1 VSTLE
6 FVSTAPAFSTKSCRW
21 QHTTIPFRIMFRR
34 LTTNTSRSSLTAG
47 EKGHLHK
54 RDMTKENKHSI
65 SRFLLHLMIV
75 ESSLEMMQRWQQ
87 QVAQQQ
93 QQQQQQ
99 QQSFVLKKIAIINL
113 NAFWF

>member
-6 FVSTAPAFSTKSCRW
+6 FVSTAPAFSAKSCRW
-21 QHTTIPFRIMFRR
+21 QHTTIPFWIMFRQ

-54 RDMTKENKHSI
+54 REKTKQNKHSI
-65 SRFLLHLMIV
+65 SRFLLLDLMLV

-87 QVAQQQ
+87 QLA
-93 QQQQQQ
+93 QQQQQ
-99 QQSFVLKKIAIINL
+99 QQSFIFKK
-113 NAFWF
+113 